1 MKIKTLVYNFKQGM
15 TNIYRNKVF
24 SIASIGTITACLF
37 LFGIFYFV
45 LENVKNLADNAQ
57 KRVSVTV
64 FFDENTSAD
73 QKNYICEKIT
83 ERSEVEDVVY
93 ISQEEAWE
101 KFKNETF
108 SDDKMLGE
116 TFGDENPLEGLDS
129 YEVKLNDASKQ
140 DSLVS
145 FIESLDGV
153 KKVNYDAQLA
163 KSLFSVKS
171 VVAYFAFAIMLILL
185 IVSIFLIS
193 ITVLN
198 GITVRTEEI
207 KIMKLIGATDLFIK
221 TPFIFEGIVIG
232 MVGAIIPILILFLV
246 YEKIIGTVMEKFGF
260 ILPKTMKLLSAGDVF
275 KVLVPVSILIGVG
288 IGIVGTVVTLK
299 RKLNAVI

>member
-15 TNIYRNKVF
+15 SNIYRNRVF
-24 SIASIGTITACLF
+24 SLASIGTITACLF

-45 LENVKNLADNAQ
+45 LENVKNLADSAQ

-64 FFDENTSAD
+64 FFDEKTSSD

-93 ISQEEAWE
+93 ITQEEAWE
-101 KFKNETF
+101 KFKTETF

-185 IVSIFLIS
+185 VVSIFLIS

-207 KIMKLIGATDLFIK
+207 KIMKLIGATDIFIK

-232 MVGAIIPILILFLV
+232 MIGAIIPIIILLLV
-246 YEKIIGTVMEKFGF
+246 YEKIIGKVMERFGF
-260 ILPKTMKLLSAGDVF
+260 ILPKTMKLLSVGDVF

-288 IGIVGTVVTLK
+288 IGILGTVLTLK